1 LRVDEKDRGE
11 TRVKTE
17 LVLKLLVI
25 SSLSP
30 HETDGFVTEIIN
42 NSSDDFKVDGSFL
55 FGGVNEFGKE

>member
-1 LRVDEKDRGE
+1 LGVDEKDRGE

-30 HETDGFVTEIIN
+30 HETDRLISEIVN
-42 NSSDDFKVDGSFL
+42 NSSDDFKVD
-55 FGGVNEFGKE
+55 